1 MKDGNCVRGA
11 TRSNLRGVV
20 VHKRKQGAAADTR
33 VRLALRAARL
43 PQEPNDT
50 STVDV
55 DQAAVA
61 VAALVHKHAR
71 RPLNRAVV
79 VHFVAQTHGAVR
91 ARRGR
96 GGVRKRDTLDRRE
109 ELDRGLVDGVNQN
122 GVKRAVRKGQAAV
135 VRVRDAAAVAGCVV
149 LIPHVC
155 HNGSAGK
162 LHQDCLILPHKRSLA
177 VRARLVVVQV
187 LGAGADPH
195 AVVRVVSVVSN
206 EGKLAGVGSH
216 PKLDTRTSARSNR
229 GRVRRCVDSNR
240 GRPVHSVSRVNLVV
254 HVRMRTRGANVV
266 RKDKS
271 LLHGAPHGHRL
282 HRTLHD
288 DIQGRPRLALVVAVL

>member
-91 ARRGR
+91 ARRGG
-96 GGVRKRDTLDRRE
+96 GGVRKRDTLDGRE
-109 ELDRGLVDGVNQN
+109 ELHRALVGWINQN
-122 GVKRAVRKGQAAV
+122 GVVGVGREGQAAV
-135 VRVRDAAAVAGCVV
+135 VRVRDAATLAGCVV
-149 LIPHVC
+149 LVPHVC

-162 LHQDCLILPHKRSLA
+162 LHQDCLILPCKSSLA
-177 VRARLVVVQV
+177 VRARLVVVRV

-195 AVVRVVSVVSN
+195 VDTRVTVVSN

>member
-91 ARRGR
+91 TRRGR
-96 GGVRKRDTLDRRE
+96 RRVRKRDTLDGRE
-109 ELDRGLVDGVNQN
+109 ELHRALVDGVDQS
-122 GVKRAVRKGQAAV
+122 GVVGVGREGQAAV
-135 VRVRDAAAVAGCVV
+135 VRVRDAATLARALVGV
-149 LIPHVC
+149 PHVC
-155 HNGSAGK
+155 YNGSAGK
-162 LHQDCLILPHKRSLA
+162 LHQECLILVRKRGFA
-177 VRARLVVVQV
+177 VCARLVGVQV

-195 AVVRVVSVVSN
+195 AVVRVHTRVSN

-216 PKLDTRTSARSNR
+216 PKLDTSTRARSVHR
-229 GRVRRCVDSNR
+229 GLRRRDDVDRS
-240 GRPVHSVSRVNLVV
+240 RPVHSVSRVNLMVV
-254 HVRMRTRGANVV
+254 VITRLTAVI

-271 LLHGAPHGHRL
+271 LLHGAPHRHRL
-282 HRTLHD
+282 HRTLDD